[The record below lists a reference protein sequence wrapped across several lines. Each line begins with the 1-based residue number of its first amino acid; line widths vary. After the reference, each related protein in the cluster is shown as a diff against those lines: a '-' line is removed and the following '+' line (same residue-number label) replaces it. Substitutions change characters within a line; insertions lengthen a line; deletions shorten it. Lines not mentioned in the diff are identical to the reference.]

1 MHQLSDHLQLVARV
15 ARQFHRRLPR
25 SVSFEELIADGLVG
39 LWQATR
45 TFDHWRNVPFH
56 RFAVRRIRGAMQD
69 GLRERDWAQRSMRES
84 EGTINVPRV
93 PALGRVQLDQLID
106 PRARAPDQVLSERAT
121 RQLIRHLPR
130 RARLA
135 LLLYFLE
142 GLNMKATGQV
152 FAMTEAG
159 ASLLIKRTLR
169 SLAAAAT
176 PRSSSRVS
184 LNHPNAS
191 RGRGG

>member
-1 MHQLSDHLQLVARV
+1 
-15 ARQFHRRLPR
+15 
-25 SVSFEELIADGLVG
+25 VG

-45 TFDHWRNVPFH
+45 TFDPDRNVPFH
-56 RFAVRRIRGAMQD
+56 KFAVRRIRGAMQD
-69 GLRERDWAQRSMRES
+69 GLRERDWARRSMRES
-84 EGTINVPRV
+84 KGTTDLPHA
-93 PALGRVQLDQLID
+93 PALGSVELERLID
-106 PRARAPDQVLSERAT
+106 PHAPEPGQSASMRET
-121 RQLIRHLPR
+121 RNLISHLPR

-159 ASLLIKRTLR
+159 ASLLIKRALR
-169 SLAAAAT
+169 SLAATAT

-184 LNHPNAS
+184 
-191 RGRGG
+191 